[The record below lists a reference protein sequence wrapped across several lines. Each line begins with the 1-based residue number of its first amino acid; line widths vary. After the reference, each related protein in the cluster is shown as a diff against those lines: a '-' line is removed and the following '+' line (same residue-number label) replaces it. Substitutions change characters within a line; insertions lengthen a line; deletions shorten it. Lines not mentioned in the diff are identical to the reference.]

1 MTKYKPGRTLRAWQ
15 QARLITHLIQDALDN
30 REGEA
35 SSVVEQ
41 DAWLSELWAAVA
53 PEARRNALLFAAW
66 QARRASWT
74 TADSLEEHYAVAL
87 AACAA
92 RWEADHPGG
101 TWQAFRLAPHPS
113 YSLASSLA
121 FDRDDNGV
129 AWSAA
134 VLLTAHAERTTEAGQ

>member
-1 MTKYKPGRTLRAWQ
+1 MTTDKPGPALREWQ
-15 QARLITHLIQDALDN
+15 QAQLISRLIQDALDD

-41 DAWLSELWAAVA
+41 DAWLSDLWAAVA
-53 PEARRNALLFAAW
+53 PEARRNTLLLAAW
-66 QARRASWT
+66 QSRSASWAA
-74 TADSLEEHYAVAL
+74 ADSPEERYAVEL

-92 RWEADHPGG
+92 RWEADHPGA
-101 TWQAFRLAPHPS
+101 TWQTFCFSLHPS

-121 FDRDDNGV
+121 FDRDDNGM